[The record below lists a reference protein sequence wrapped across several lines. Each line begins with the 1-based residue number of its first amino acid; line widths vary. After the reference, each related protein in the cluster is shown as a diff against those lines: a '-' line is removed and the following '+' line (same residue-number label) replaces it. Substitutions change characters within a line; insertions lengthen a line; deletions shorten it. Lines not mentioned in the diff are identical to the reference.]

1 MDRFEQIVGVLAS
14 IAIVVGISLYVSNNV
29 DCGKIPL
36 VGTYCVTH

>member
-1 MDRFEQIVGVLAS
+1 MDR
-14 IAIVVGISLYVSNNV
+14 VSNVVSIVASLFLIAAISVWLSKNV